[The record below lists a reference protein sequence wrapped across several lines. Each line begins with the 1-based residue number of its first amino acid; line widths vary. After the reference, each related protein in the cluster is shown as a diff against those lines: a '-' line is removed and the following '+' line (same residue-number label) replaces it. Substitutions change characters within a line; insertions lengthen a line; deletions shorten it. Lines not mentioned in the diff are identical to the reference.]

1 MDYYGV
7 ALLVT
12 TTAFAV
18 IYFLDSFEPTLLL
31 QLAVKSLMVLGIATF
46 LIQNGTSLLR
56 KWKRKREKL
65 QDTIVDPSKHQSEE
79 QYFKEKIQHDHH
91 KKAEGYKSRILIPR
105 EERKRKQKEDE
116 FQRFMG
122 PAWKGEG
129 QELGGSKQ
137 EEDEEESPTEAAR
150 HRVLPENIN
159 LAAAE
164 RARVQAEK
172 RKRRKKIIELPE
184 EPDENSPDCVSV
196 CLRTPLGAKQRRFN
210 KENTIQHVL
219 DYMTSLGF
227 SQKHYTISTSFPREC
242 LHTQREK
249 TLADMK
255 FIKKVLLNVE
265 ELE

>member
-31 QLAVKSLMVLGIATF
+31 QLAVKSLLALGVATF
-46 LIQNGTSLLR
+46 IIQNGTWLLR
-56 KWKRKREKL
+56 KWKRKRENL
-65 QDTIVDPSKHQSEE
+65 QDTVVDPNKHQSEE
-79 QYFKEKIQHDHH
+79 QHFKEKIQHDHL

-105 EERKRKQKEDE
+105 EGRKRKQKENE

-129 QELGGSKQ
+129 HELGGLKQ
-137 EEDEEESPTEAAR
+137 EGEKESPNEAAR

-159 LAAAE
+159 SAAAE
-164 RARVQAEK
+164 RARIQTEK
-172 RKRRKKIIELPE
+172 QNRRKKIIELPE

-196 CLRTPLGAKQRRFN
+196 CLRTPLGTKQRRFN
-210 KENTIQHVL
+210 KGNTIQHVL

-249 TLADMK
+249 TLEDMR

-265 ELE
+265 EIE